1 MNRLQNLVI
10 IAVCVLSGAYPQ
22 FSRAIESPREELR
35 DSLITALAQITDPSD
50 SITALYNI
58 FDLST
63 SIKDRTTSAKEL
75 LELAERTGN
84 EAVAMDMFRQMANA
98 DPRNDSLAVALI
110 DRVNRFPDSDL
121 KRETLLFINVS
132 RATSKSR
139 FLDEEDRQKKILQII
154 KEYSKSETTDPYE
167 KVVQLYTICS
177 YLGSETHG
185 ELLTE
190 YFSDLENR
198 IASLPLSTFAIRNK
212 LYSQQAITYTNNSEH
227 HKAIEAD
234 RKLLKVIDEM
244 EENYRKLG
252 RVYRNLDLNRYI
264 SLRRILKNYEGL
276 TDEETEDY
284 YKQIVDVASRVAS
297 ADADM
302 KSQRQPELYRLMK
315 RGEYAKAIPLIK
327 LNLEKSTDIFNERY
341 YLQMLLTASEAVGDR
356 ASQLMASSRYARALE
371 DYVKLKSAERYRE
384 LQIIYEVNRLKDQ
397 NTMNELARQR
407 ESNDLQNI
415 IIKVSLIA
423 LTVLLVIAVVF
434 IFLFRR
440 FRRLS
445 MKLEQSNLD
454 LEHESEDLKAT
465 RDKLIEARDKANEA
479 EKNKTDFINYISHE
493 IITPLN
499 TITEY
504 SQMIID
510 SASESKRD
518 YLNHF
523 SEIVQLNTQM
533 LQSFVLDLQDFS
545 ELESKRMSVKI
556 RPTDVNS
563 ICKLSLDN
571 VKINLKPGV
580 KLVFAKKDAPTTL
593 IDTDPYRLQVVLL
606 NLLINATKFT
616 EKGTITLDYELHT
629 DTISFIVT
637 DTGCG
642 IAPGKEDSIFDRYEK
657 CGIDSEGP
665 GLGLPVCRL
674 IANLLHGSIAL
685 DTTYTGGA
693 RFIFTIPR

>member
-1 MNRLQNLVI
+1 MYRFQRLLI
-10 IAVCVLSGAYPQ
+10 IAACALTGVGALSSQSVENDRKA
-22 FSRAIESPREELR
+22 LR
-35 DSLITALAQITDPSD
+35 DSLMTNLAVINSTAD

-58 FDLST
+58 FDLSS
-63 SIKDRTTSAKEL
+63 SIEERTNSACQL

-84 EAVAMDMFRQMANA
+84 EDVAMDMYRQMANA
-98 DPRNDSLAVALI
+98 NPRNDSLAVALI

-132 RATSKSR
+132 RATIKAR
-139 FLDEEDRQKKILQII
+139 FLDEQDRQKKILQII
-154 KEYSKSETTDPYE
+154 KEYSNSDTTDPYE

-177 YLGSETHG
+177 FLGSETHG

-190 YFSDLENR
+190 YFTDLENR
-198 IASLPLSTFAIRNK
+198 ISRLPLSTFAIRNK

-234 RKLLKVIDEM
+234 RKLLQVIDEM
-244 EENYRKLG
+244 EDNYRNQG
-252 RVYRNLDLNRYI
+252 RIHRNLDLNRYI

-276 TDEETEDY
+276 TDEEADDY
-284 YKQIVDVASRVAS
+284 YRQILDVASRVPSAAS
-297 ADADM
+297 DM
-302 KSQRQPELYRLMK
+302 KTLRQPELYIMMK

-327 LNLEKSTDIFNERY
+327 LNLEKSTDIFSERY
-341 YLQMLLTASEAVGDR
+341 YLQMLLTAAEAAGDK

-407 ESNDLQNI
+407 ESNELQNVI
-415 IIKVSLIA
+415 INVSLIA
-423 LTVLLVIAVVF
+423 LAILLVIAVVF

-445 MKLEQSNLD
+445 TKLEQSNND
-454 LEHESEDLKAT
+454 LERESEDLKAT
-465 RDKLIEARDKANEA
+465 RDKLIEARDKAHEA

-518 YLNHF
+518 YLAHF

-556 RPTDVNS
+556 RPTDVKS
-563 ICKLSLDN
+563 ICMLSLDN
-571 VKINLKPGV
+571 VKLNLRHGV
-580 KLVFAKKDAPTTL
+580 KLIFAKKDAPTTL

-616 EKGTITLDYELHT
+616 EKGSITLDYELNP

-642 IAPGKEDSIFDRYEK
+642 VAPGKEESIFDRYEK

-674 IANLLHGSIAL
+674 IANLLHGTIAL
-685 DTTYTGGA
+685 DTTYTSGA